1 MVPGRAEIE
10 RFMRHDEGSMLRRRA
25 VPYGWGAMTS
35 TGTAAQVVAETDIAL
50 RDGSTVHVRP
60 STIEDLGRLRAFLES
75 LSDESRWFRFF
86 SAAVDLDAAARSAAS
101 PSDGLSLIALR
112 GSEAAI
118 VAHGT
123 YLCGA
128 GGRAEVAFAVAD
140 AWHGHGIATVL
151 LAHLA
156 HAASTAGI
164 NTFTATVLAGNH
176 RMLGVFHESGFLV
189 SARRSEEAIEIEFP
203 TSLSQDARRRFEE
216 RQREADVAAVGH
228 VLRPSSVA
236 VIGASRRPG
245 TVGGEVVRNLLAA
258 GFSGP
263 LHLVNVRGGEVAG
276 RPTVPAI
283 ADVEGEVELA
293 VIVVPTNAIVDVA
306 RACAA
311 KGVRALVVLTGGF
324 AEVGPAGRARQD
336 ELLAVCR
343 AAGMRMVGPNSLGV
357 ASPRPEIALDATVAP
372 AAPPPGDV
380 GFASQSGGFGS
391 AAIDAAAARGI
402 GFSSFVTMGD
412 KADLSGNDFLEYWE
426 QDPDTA
432 VLVLYLD
439 SFGNPRRFARIA
451 RRITTAKPIVA
462 VKSARTAGP
471 RSASSRT
478 GALLAAADVTVDAL
492 FAHAG
497 VLRAETV
504 GEMFDVAG
512 LLARQPLPP
521 GDRVAVLT
529 NAGGPGVACEDACA
543 AAGLRVEPLS
553 DATRKQLAEGLGA
566 DVPTANP
573 VDMTASATA
582 DQYERSL
589 RVLLDDDGVDAVVTL
604 FVRPLAARAAEVAR
618 GIAAAAQGADRP
630 VLAVWLGAD
639 GPAAADAGVVPRFTT
654 PEEAVRALAHAVRHA
669 RRRTAP
675 PDPPYEPSDADTATA
690 ATTVAEGL
698 GRGGGWLTPGDVE
711 RLLRCWGIPVVAS
724 RLAPSPQAAGRAAAE
739 LGGPVALKAVAPGLF
754 HKSDV
759 GAVRLGL
766 AGPTAVSR
774 AAVEM
779 AQQLEAAGT
788 TLEGFRV
795 QRMAPEGPELIVG
808 AVGDPAFG
816 PLVACGAGGVAAEL
830 LGDIQVRIAPLGPRE
845 ADGMLRD
852 LKTFPLL
859 DGYRGRPRADLGSV
873 RDLVMRV
880 GALVAAHPAVAEL
893 DLNPVIAT
901 PEGALVVN
909 ARVRVDAPGPA
920 ASFPS
925 LNA

>member
-1 MVPGRAEIE
+1 V
-10 RFMRHDEGSMLRRRA
+10 
-25 VPYGWGAMTS
+25 
-35 TGTAAQVVAETDIAL
+35 L
-50 RDGSTVHVRP
+50 RDGSTLHVRP
-60 STIEDLGRLRAFLES
+60 STLEDVPRLRAFLAG
-75 LSDESRWFRFF
+75 LSEESRWFRFF
-86 SAAVDLDAAARSAAS
+86 SAGVNLDAAARSAAA
-101 PSDGLSLIALR
+101 PDGLSLIALR
-112 GSEAAI
+112 GSEGAV

-123 YLCGA
+123 YICEA
-128 GGRAEVAFAVAD
+128 PGRAEVAFAVAD

-156 HAASTAGI
+156 HAASAAGVE
-164 NTFTATVLAGNH
+164 TFTATVLPGNH
-176 RMLGVFHESGFLV
+176 RMLGVFHESGFLI
-189 SARRSEEAIEIEFP
+189 SARRSEDAIKIEFP
-203 TSLSQDARRRFEE
+203 TSLSRDARQRFEE
-216 RQREADVAAVGH
+216 RQREADVAAVEH

-236 VIGASRRPG
+236 VIGASRRLG
-245 TVGGEVVRNLLAA
+245 TVGGEVVRNLIAA
-258 GFSGP
+258 GFSGS
-263 LHLVNVRGGEVAG
+263 LHLVNVHGGEVAG
-276 RPTVPAI
+276 RPTVHSI
-283 ADVEGEVELA
+283 GDVEGEVELA
-293 VIVVPTNAIVDVA
+293 VIVVPANAVVDVA

-311 KGVRALVVLTGGF
+311 KGVRALVVLTAGF
-324 AEVGPAGRARQD
+324 AELGPAGRARQD

-357 ASPRPEIALDATVAP
+357 ASPRPEIALNATVAP
-372 AAPPPGDV
+372 AAPSPGDV
-380 GFASQSGGFGS
+380 AFASQSGGFGS

-412 KADLSGNDFLEYWE
+412 KADLSGSDFLEYWE

-432 VLVLYLD
+432 VLLLYLD
-439 SFGNPRRFARIA
+439 SFGNPRRFGRVA

-462 VKSARTAGP
+462 VKSARTAGRRAP
-471 RSASSRT
+471 SSRT

-497 VLRAETV
+497 VLRAATV

-529 NAGGPGVACEDACA
+529 NAWGPGIACEDACQ
-543 AAGLRVEPLS
+543 AAGLRVQPLS
-553 DATRKQLAEGLGA
+553 HATRKRLAEGLGA
-566 DVPTANP
+566 EVSTANP

-589 RVLLDDDGVDAVVTL
+589 RVLLDDEAVDAVVTV

-618 GIAAAAQGADRP
+618 GIAAAAHGADRP

-639 GPAAADAGVVPRFTT
+639 APSAADAGVVPRFNT

-675 PDPPYEPSDADTATA
+675 PDPAYEPADADTATA

-698 GRGGGWLTPGDVE
+698 GHGGGWLAPGDVE
-711 RLLRCWGIPVVAS
+711 HLLSCWGIPVVAS
-724 RLAPSPQAAGRAAAE
+724 RPARSARAAGQAAAE
-739 LGGPVALKAVAPGLF
+739 LGGPIALKGVAPGLINR
-754 HKSDV
+754 SDA

-766 AGPTAVSR
+766 AGPTAVRR
-774 AAVEM
+774 AAGLM
-779 AQQLEAAGT
+779 ARDLAAAGT
-788 TLEGFRV
+788 TLEGFHV
-795 QRMAPEGPELIVG
+795 QRMAPAGPELIVG
-808 AVGDPAFG
+808 AVSDPAFG
-816 PLVACGAGGVAAEL
+816 PLVACGAGGLTAEL
-830 LGDIQVRIAPLGPRE
+830 VGDIQVRLAPLGPRE

-859 DGYRGRPRADLGSV
+859 DGYRGLPRADLGSV

-893 DLNPVIAT
+893 DLSPVIAT
-901 PEGALVVN
+901 PEGALVVGG
-909 ARVRVDAPGPA
+909 RVRVDAPGPA
-920 ASFPS
+920 ATFPS
-925 LNA
+925 LSA

>member
-1 MVPGRAEIE
+1 
-10 RFMRHDEGSMLRRRA
+10 
-25 VPYGWGAMTS
+25 
-35 TGTAAQVVAETDIAL
+35 
-50 RDGSTVHVRP
+50 
-60 STIEDLGRLRAFLES
+60 
-75 LSDESRWFRFF
+75 
-86 SAAVDLDAAARSAAS
+86 
-101 PSDGLSLIALR
+101 
-112 GSEAAI
+112 
-118 VAHGT
+118 
-123 YLCGA
+123 
-128 GGRAEVAFAVAD
+128 
-140 AWHGHGIATVL
+140 
-151 LAHLA
+151 
-156 HAASTAGI
+156 
-164 NTFTATVLAGNH
+164 
-176 RMLGVFHESGFLV
+176 MLGVFHESGFLV
-189 SARRSEEAIEIEFP
+189 SARRSEGAIEIEFP

-216 RQREADVAAVGH
+216 RQREADVAAVAH

-263 LHLVNVRGGEVAG
+263 LHLVNVHGGEVAG
-276 RPTVPAI
+276 RPTVRTI

-293 VIVVPTNAIVDVA
+293 VIAVPTNAVLDVA
-306 RACAA
+306 RDCAA

-372 AAPPPGDV
+372 AAPPPGNV
-380 GFASQSGGFGS
+380 GFASQSGGFGI

-432 VLVLYLD
+432 VLLLYLD
-439 SFGNPRRFARIA
+439 SFGNPRRFGRIA

-462 VKSARTAGP
+462 VKSARTAG
-471 RSASSRT
+471 RRAASSHT

-512 LLARQPLPP
+512 LLARQPLPR

-529 NAGGPGVACEDACA
+529 NAGGPGVACVDACE

-553 DATRKQLAEGLGA
+553 DATRKQLAEGLRA
-566 DVPTANP
+566 EVSTANP

-589 RVLLDDDGVDAVVTL
+589 RVLLADDAVDAVVTI

-618 GIAAAAQGADRP
+618 GIAAAAEGADRP

-639 GPAAADAGVVPRFTT
+639 APAAADAGAVPRFTT

-669 RRRTAP
+669 RRRAAP
-675 PDPPYEPSDADTATA
+675 PDPPFEPADADTATA
-690 ATTVAEGL
+690 ATIVAEGL
-698 GRGGGWLTPGDVE
+698 GRGGGWLAPGDVE

-724 RLAPSPQAAGRAAAE
+724 RLAPSAQAAGRAAAE
-739 LGGPVALKAVAPGLF
+739 LGGPVALKAVAPGLV
-754 HKSDV
+754 HKSDA

-774 AAVEM
+774 AAGEM
-779 AQQLEAAGT
+779 ARQLEAAGT
-788 TLEGFRV
+788 ALEGFHV

-816 PLVACGAGGVAAEL
+816 PLVACGAGGVAVEL
-830 LGDIQVRIAPLGPRE
+830 LGDIQVRLAPLGPRE

-859 DGYRGRPRADLGSV
+859 DGYRGRPRADLDSCATSSCASARSWPRIPPSQSSTSTRSSPRPRARSSSTPASGSTPQAPP
-873 RDLVMRV
+873 RRSPRSAPDRGLAEDREAPLLGEAIHRV
-880 GALVAAHPAVAEL
+880 L
-893 DLNPVIAT
+893 DRGLHLEVD
-901 PEGALVVN
+901 
-909 ARVRVDAPGPA
+909 RVDVLAIVDPLRVLVHVNRVEQLGADLRRQGKVRRNGLDRHAEGHTEHDRHRHGAKLLLQPGEAVKPVREPA
-920 ASFPS
+920 A
-925 LNA
+925 LGKDEDRVMAADAGHRNDRHA

>member
-1 MVPGRAEIE
+1 
-10 RFMRHDEGSMLRRRA
+10 
-25 VPYGWGAMTS
+25 VPYGLGAMTS
-35 TGTAAQVVAETDIAL
+35 AAPAVQVVSETHIVL

-60 STIEDLGRLRAFLES
+60 STSEDVPRLRAFLES
-75 LSDESRWFRFF
+75 LSEQSRWFRFF
-86 SAAVDLDAAARSAAS
+86 SAGVDLDAAARSAAA
-101 PSDGLSLIALR
+101 PDDGLALIVLR
-112 GSEAAI
+112 EGA
-118 VAHGT
+118 VVGHGT
-123 YLCGA
+123 YFCGPA
-128 GGRAEVAFAVAD
+128 GRAEVAFAVAD

-164 NTFTATVLAGNH
+164 DTFTATVLAGNH

-189 SARRSEEAIEIEFP
+189 SARRSEGAIEIEFP
-203 TSLSQDARRRFEE
+203 TSLSRDARRRFEE
-216 RQREADVAAVGH
+216 RQRDADVAAVAH

-245 TVGGEVVRNLLAA
+245 TVGGEVVRNLVAA

-263 LHLVNVRGGEVAG
+263 LHLVNARGGEVAG
-276 RPTVPAI
+276 RPTVRSI
-283 ADVEGEVELA
+283 ADVEGDVELA
-293 VIVVPTNAIVDVA
+293 VIVVPANAVLAVA

-311 KGVRALVVLTGGF
+311 KGVRALVVLTAGF
-324 AEVGPAGRARQD
+324 ADVGPAGRALQD

-343 AAGMRMVGPNSLGV
+343 AAGMRMVGPNCLGV
-357 ASPRPEIALDATVAP
+357 ANPRPETALNATVAP
-372 AAPPPGDV
+372 AAPRPGDV

-391 AAIDAAAARGI
+391 AAIDAAAIRGI

-432 VLVLYLD
+432 VVLLYLD
-439 SFGNPRRFARIA
+439 SFGNPRRFGRIA

-462 VKSARTAGP
+462 VKSARAAAAAG
-471 RSASSRT
+471 RRGASSHI
-478 GALLAAADVTVDAL
+478 GALMAAAEVTVDAL

-512 LLARQPLPP
+512 LLARQPLPR

-529 NAGGPGVACEDACA
+529 NAGGPGVACADACE
-543 AAGLRVEPLS
+543 AAGLRIERLS
-553 DATRKQLAEGLGA
+553 DATRKQLVEGLRDEVSSG
-566 DVPTANP
+566 NP

-582 DQYERSL
+582 AQYERSL
-589 RVLLDDDGVDAVVTL
+589 RVLLDDDSVDAVVTI

-618 GIAAAAQGADRP
+618 GIAAAAESADRP

-639 GPAAADAGVVPRFTT
+639 APAAADTGTVPPFST

-669 RRRTAP
+669 RRRAAP
-675 PDPPYEPSDADTATA
+675 PDPPFEPADADSATA
-690 ATTVAEGL
+690 ATIVAEGL
-698 GRGGGWLTPGDVE
+698 GRGGGWLPSDDVE
-711 RLLRCWGIPVVAS
+711 RLLHCWGIPVAAS
-724 RLAPSPQAAGRAAAE
+724 RLAPSAQAATRAAAD
-739 LGGPVALKAVAPGLF
+739 LGGPVALKAVAAGLV
-754 HKSDV
+754 HKSDA

-766 AGPTAVSR
+766 AGPTAVRR
-774 AAVEM
+774 AAG
-779 AQQLEAAGT
+779 AIARQLAAAGT
-788 TLEGFRV
+788 TIEGFRV
-795 QRMAPEGPELIVG
+795 QLMAPEGPELIVG

-816 PLVACGAGGVAAEL
+816 PLVACGAGGVAVEL
-830 LGDIQVRIAPLGPRE
+830 LGDLQVRLAPLGPRE

-859 DGYRGRPRADLGSV
+859 DGYRGRPRADLDSL

-901 PEGALVVN
+901 SEGAVVVD

-920 ASFPS
+920 ATFPS
-925 LNA
+925 LDA

>member
-1 MVPGRAEIE
+1 
-10 RFMRHDEGSMLRRRA
+10 
-25 VPYGWGAMTS
+25 MTS
-35 TGTAAQVVAETDIAL
+35 TGPAAQVVAETDIAL

-75 LSDESRWFRFF
+75 LSEKSRWFRFF
-86 SAAVDLDAAARSAAS
+86 SAAVNLDAAARSAAD
-101 PSDGLSLIALR
+101 PPDGLSLIALR
-112 GSEAAI
+112 GSDAAI

-123 YLCGA
+123 YICA
-128 GGRAEVAFAVAD
+128 EAGRAEVAFAVAD

-156 HAASTAGI
+156 HAASTAGVD
-164 NTFTATVLAGNH
+164 TFTATVLAGNH
-176 RMLGVFHESGFLV
+176 RMLGVFHESGFLI
-189 SARRSEEAIEIEFP
+189 SARRSEGEIEIEFP

-245 TVGGEVVRNLLAA
+245 TVGGEVARNLLAA

-263 LHLVNVRGGEVAG
+263 LHFVNLRGGEVAG
-276 RPTVPAI
+276 RPTVPTI

-293 VIVVPTNAIVDVA
+293 VIVVPTNAVLDVA

-324 AEVGPAGRARQD
+324 AEVGPEGRARQD

-372 AAPPPGDV
+372 ATPPPGDV

-402 GFSSFVTMGD
+402 GFASFVTMGD
-412 KADLSGNDFLEYWE
+412 KADLSGSDFLEYWE

-432 VLVLYLD
+432 VLLLYLD
-439 SFGNPRRFARIA
+439 SFGNPRRFGRIA

-462 VKSARTAGP
+462 VKSARTAG
-471 RSASSRT
+471 RRVASSRT

-492 FAHAG
+492 FTHAG

-512 LLARQPLPP
+512 LLARQPLPR

-529 NAGGPGVACEDACA
+529 NARGPGIACEDACE
-543 AAGLRVEPLS
+543 AAGLRVQPLS
-553 DATRKQLAEGLGA
+553 DATRTQLAEGLGA
-566 DVPTANP
+566 GVSTANP

-589 RVLLDDDGVDAVVTL
+589 RVLLDDVGVDAVVTV

-639 GPAAADAGVVPRFTT
+639 APTAADAGAVPRFNT

-675 PDPPYEPSDADTATA
+675 PDPPYEPADADTATA
-690 ATTVAEGL
+690 ATIVAEGL
-698 GRGGGWLTPGDVE
+698 GRGGGWLAPGDVE

-724 RLAPSPQAAGRAAAE
+724 RLAPTPEAAGRAAAE

-766 AGPTAVSR
+766 TGPTAVSR

-779 AQQLEAAGT
+779 ARQLEAAGT
-788 TLEGFRV
+788 PLEGFRV
-795 QRMAPEGPELIVG
+795 QRMALEGPELIVG
-808 AVGDPAFG
+808 AVGDPTFG

-852 LKTFPLL
+852 MKTFPLL
-859 DGYRGRPRADLGSV
+859 DGYRGRPRADLDSV
-873 RDLVMRV
+873 CDLVMRV

-901 PEGALVVN
+901 PGGALVVN

-925 LNA
+925 LSA

>member
-1 MVPGRAEIE
+1 M
-10 RFMRHDEGSMLRRRA
+10 
-25 VPYGWGAMTS
+25 
-35 TGTAAQVVAETDIAL
+35 
-50 RDGSTVHVRP
+50 
-60 STIEDLGRLRAFLES
+60 
-75 LSDESRWFRFF
+75 
-86 SAAVDLDAAARSAAS
+86 
-101 PSDGLSLIALR
+101 
-112 GSEAAI
+112 
-118 VAHGT
+118 
-123 YLCGA
+123 
-128 GGRAEVAFAVAD
+128 AD

-164 NTFTATVLAGNH
+164 DTFTAIVLAGNH

-189 SARRSEEAIEIEFP
+189 SARRSEGAIEIEFP
-203 TSLSQDARRRFEE
+203 TSLSRDARRRYEE

-263 LHLVNVRGGEVAG
+263 LHLVNARGGEVAG
-276 RPTVPAI
+276 RPTVRSI
-283 ADVEGEVELA
+283 ADVEGDVELA
-293 VIVVPTNAIVDVA
+293 VIAVPANAVLDVA

-311 KGVRALVVLTGGF
+311 KGVRALVVLTAGF
-324 AEVGPAGRARQD
+324 ADVGPAGRALQD
-336 ELLAVCR
+336 ELLAACR
-343 AAGMRMVGPNSLGV
+343 AAGMRMVGPNCLGV
-357 ASPRPEIALDATVAP
+357 ASPRPEIALNATVAP
-372 AAPPPGDV
+372 AAPSPGDV
-380 GFASQSGGFGS
+380 GFASQSGGFGI

-432 VLVLYLD
+432 VLLLYLD
-439 SFGNPRRFARIA
+439 SFGNPRRFGRIA
-451 RRITTAKPIVA
+451 RRITAAKPIVA
-462 VKSARTAGP
+462 VKSARAAAAG
-471 RSASSRT
+471 RRAASSHI

-512 LLARQPLPP
+512 LLARQPLPR

-529 NAGGPGVACEDACA
+529 NAGGPGIACADACET
-543 AAGLRVEPLS
+543 AGLRIERLS
-553 DATRKQLAEGLGA
+553 DATRKQLAEGLRA
-566 DVPTANP
+566 EVSSANP
-573 VDMTASATA
+573 VNMTASATA

-589 RVLLDDDGVDAVVTL
+589 RVLLDDDAVDAVVTI

-618 GIAAAAQGADRP
+618 GIAAASDGADRP

-639 GPAAADAGVVPRFTT
+639 APAAADTGTVPRFST

-669 RRRTAP
+669 RRRAAP
-675 PDPPYEPSDADTATA
+675 PDPPFEPTDADTATA
-690 ATTVAEGL
+690 ATIVAEGL
-698 GRGGGWLTPGDVE
+698 GRGGGWLAPGNVE
-711 RLLRCWGIPVVAS
+711 RLLHCWGIPVVAS
-724 RLAPSPQAAGRAAAE
+724 RLARSAQAAGRAAAE
-739 LGGPVALKAVAPGLF
+739 LGGPVALKAVAPGLV
-754 HKSDV
+754 HKRDA

-766 AGPTAVSR
+766 AGPTAVRR
-774 AAVEM
+774 AAGAM
-779 AQQLEAAGT
+779 ARQLEAAGT
-788 TLEGFRV
+788 TVEGFHV
-795 QRMAPEGPELIVG
+795 QLMAPEGPELIVG
-808 AVGDPAFG
+808 AVRDPAFG
-816 PLVACGAGGVAAEL
+816 PLVACGAGGVAVEL
-830 LGDIQVRIAPLGPRE
+830 LGDVQVRLAPLGPRE

-859 DGYRGRPRADLGSV
+859 DGYRGRPRADLDSL

-901 PEGALVVN
+901 PAGALVVD

-920 ASFPS
+920 ATFPS